1 MPPSPPR
8 RRRHLHRRRRR
19 RRLRRPGFKQVFDLL
34 EKREREGEGEGD
46 ELELSLELKSR
57 LQGLSIPASKYANK
71 RRNARQDITRLRDE
85 YVAYVAQHAAA
96 QHIVSRHGAGSVQ
109 QPGGGDEADVLSK
122 V

>member
-1 MPPSPPR
+1 MPTPR
-8 RRRHLHRRRRR
+8 RRDAAATSTAVVVADDFDALASSRSSTC
-19 RRLRRPGFKQVFDLL
+19 FKQVFDLL

-96 QHIVSRHGAGSVQ
+96 QHIVSRHGAGSAAA
-109 QPGGGDEADVLSK
+109 GWW
-122 V
+122 